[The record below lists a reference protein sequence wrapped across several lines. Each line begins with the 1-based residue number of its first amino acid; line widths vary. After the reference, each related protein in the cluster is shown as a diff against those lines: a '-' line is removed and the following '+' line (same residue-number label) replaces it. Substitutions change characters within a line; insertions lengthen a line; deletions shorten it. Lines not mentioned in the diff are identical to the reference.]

1 MQKRER
7 PFLKGISK
15 QQRKEQI
22 MSHQGQAWMVVLW
35 TKGKNPIMGASQNR
49 GLLLYFAKSLENLVP
64 PGMYIDYL
72 PQLVNPIVSISN
84 LNELVHQSWSVV
96 ICKPVDLEEV
106 FPRYPKNIAE
116 EDVVFSHFG
125 SYFEEVSRA

>member
-1 MQKRER
+1 MNDGPVDE
-7 PFLKGISK
+7 
-15 QQRKEQI
+15 
-22 MSHQGQAWMVVLW
+22 
-35 TKGKNPIMGASQNR
+35 GKSNHGVQVSARSPAIFCFR
-49 GLLLYFAKSLENLVP
+49 SLENLVP

-84 LNELVHQSWSVV
+84 FNELVHQSWSMV

-116 EDVVFSHFG
+116 EDVFFSFREL
-125 SYFEEVSRA
+125 F